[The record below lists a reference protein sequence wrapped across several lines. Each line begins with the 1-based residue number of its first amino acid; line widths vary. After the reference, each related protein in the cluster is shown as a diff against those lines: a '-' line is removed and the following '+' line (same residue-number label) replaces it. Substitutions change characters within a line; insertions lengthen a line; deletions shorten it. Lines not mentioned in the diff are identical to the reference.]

1 MSYLLMILKEQIQF
15 LLLFLSTLT
24 HTISFQLLSLSLSFS
39 LTSILR
45 LCFML
50 RRRRIYTLLAA
61 WSKAI
66 RKWRRKRRATY
77 KTIKK
82 VSSPREVFFLV
93 FLTQLN
99 LCICW
104 TLNEEEEKT
113 RARWDFWVRN
123 HEMFCVSNIWC
134 IFLTATIKHN
144 ILLFLTPSVE
154 FLCCFFFLS

>member
-1 MSYLLMILKEQIQF
+1 MCKEKWGFKNELLVDDPKRADSIFAAISQHINTYNLIPTA
-15 LLLFLSTLT
+15 LF
-24 HTISFQLLSLSLSFS
+24 LSFS

-82 VSSPREVFFLV
+82 VSSPREVFFSFSSLSWIYV
-93 FLTQLN
+93 FV
-99 LCICW
+99 
-104 TLNEEEEKT
+104 E
-113 RARWDFWVRN
+113 RWMKRKKKRERD
-123 HEMFCVSNIWC
+123 E
-134 IFLTATIKHN
+134 IFGWEIMR
-144 ILLFLTPSVE
+144 
-154 FLCCFFFLS
+154 CFV